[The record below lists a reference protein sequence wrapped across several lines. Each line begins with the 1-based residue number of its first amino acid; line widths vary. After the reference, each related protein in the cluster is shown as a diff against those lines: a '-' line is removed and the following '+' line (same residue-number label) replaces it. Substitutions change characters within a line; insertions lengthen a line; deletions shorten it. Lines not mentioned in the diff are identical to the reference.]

1 MKTAERAA
9 RSPLPPVIDHD
20 ASVRPFSRSRCV
32 LRHQY
37 ADTDSLTKIRLVSP
51 ARRIRLLIAEADPV
65 FRKGL
70 VAVLSAQPDMTVV
83 GEATEGEQTYQLYQ
97 ELAPDVL
104 TLSLLLPS
112 KGGLPVLTEVMGRG
126 GPKPRV
132 IVVTIRDGEEDVRR
146 ALKAG
151 ARAYLVKGTGP
162 QQIWDAVR
170 QVAAGEVLLPPDVAS
185 KLAESL
191 GHPELT
197 ARELEVLE
205 HVARGR
211 TDKEIGGLLSI
222 SEYTV
227 KGRMR
232 QLLTKLAATRRTE
245 AVAIA
250 TKRGL
255 LPACW

>member
-1 MKTAERAA
+1 M
-9 RSPLPPVIDHD
+9 IDHEV
-20 ASVRPFSRSRCV
+20 SVRPFSRSRRV
-32 LRHQY
+32 LRQY
-37 ADTDSLTKIRLVSP
+37 ADADRLTTIRFACP
-51 ARRIRLLIAEADPV
+51 AKRIRLLIAEADPV

-70 VAVLSAQPDMTVV
+70 VAVLSAQRDMTVV
-83 GEATEGEQTYQLYQ
+83 GEATDGEQTCQLYQ

-104 TLSLLLPS
+104 TLGLLLPK
-112 KGGLPVLTEVMGRG
+112 KGGLYVLAELMARR

-132 IVVTIRDGEEDVRR
+132 MVVSIRAGEEDVRR
-146 ALKAG
+146 ALRAG

-162 QQIWDAVR
+162 QQIWEAVR
-170 QVAAGEVLLPPDVAS
+170 QVAAGEVALPPDVAS

-191 GHPELT
+191 AHPELS

-205 HVARGR
+205 QVAQGR
-211 TDKEIGGLLSI
+211 TDKEIGQLLSI

-227 KGRMR
+227 KGRVR

-255 LPACW
+255 LSAC

>member
-1 MKTAERAA
+1 MKTAERPAG
-9 RSPLPPVIDHD
+9 SPLPPVIDHD
-20 ASVRPFSRSRCV
+20 TSMRPSSKSRRI
-32 LRHQY
+32 LRREY
-37 ADTDSLTKIRLVSP
+37 ADAHSLTKIGLASP
-51 ARRIRLLIAEADPV
+51 AKRIRLLIAEADPV

-83 GEATEGEQTYQLYQ
+83 GEATEGEQTCQLYQ

-104 TLSLLLPS
+104 TLGLLLPK
-112 KGGLPVLTEVMGRG
+112 KGGLYVLAELMARG

-132 IVVTIRDGEEDVRR
+132 IIVSIRDGEEDVRR
-146 ALKAG
+146 ALRAG
-151 ARAYLVKGTGP
+151 VRAYLVKGTGP
-162 QQIWDAVR
+162 QQIWEAVR
-170 QVAAGEVLLPPDVAS
+170 QVAAGEVSLPPDVAS

-191 GHPELT
+191 AHPELS

-205 HVARGR
+205 HMAQGR
-211 TDKEIGGLLSI
+211 TDKEIGRLLSI

-227 KGRMR
+227 KGRVR
-232 QLLTKLAATRRTE
+232 QVLTKLAATRRTE

-255 LPACW
+255 LPAR